1 MFMVYMNNKPKT
13 DSRFTF
19 NGIVRLTEPCPSL
32 VCIIFMPF
40 LGMFTVCFCL
50 SKRKRKKKKKEE
62 TGYSGIGKMSVAEM
76 KN

>member
-19 NGIVRLTEPCPSL
+19 SGIVRLTEPCSSL

-40 LGMFTVCFCL
+40 LGMFTVCKSL
-50 SKRKRKKKKKEE
+50 SKRKREKKKE
-62 TGYSGIGKMSVAEM
+62 GRNWIFWNRKAECS
-76 KN
+76 